1 MCGCD
6 LNTFYCG
13 KTMDCFCGA
22 GNRLLFKYDEAADP
36 AKKKAPCVSDIGQT
50 GRGRNTQREGSQ
62 ICIS

>member
-1 MCGCD
+1 
-6 LNTFYCG
+6 
-13 KTMDCFCGA
+13 MDCFCGA